1 MSGTACGVVRTDAT
15 PAMSEASDDNT
26 AGSSDPR
33 VLRLTEGQRACLRL
47 VLEHKTSKEIALALG
62 ISPDTVDKR
71 LKTAVRTLG
80 VHGRVAAA
88 MMVREHGVAPEGYQR
103 LVYQPP
109 DLGPVPRTGEVE
121 ASTNRWSDHDA
132 PVTTAENLRYRTGCR
147 VDPGRDPARPSRAR
161 RRAGQAS
168 ISAFPWGT
176 LNTLR
181 VQQRLILML
190 VIAVVSALAF
200 SSIVGSLE
208 AFRPVL

>member
-1 MSGTACGVVRTDAT
+1 MSGTACGAVRTVAT
-15 PAMSEASDDNT
+15 PAMSEGSDDNT
-26 AGSSDPR
+26 TGSSDPR

-132 PVTTAENLRYRTGCR
+132 PVTTAEIRDTG
-147 VDPGRDPARPSRAR
+147 PAVEWSSAEIKPDRAVHG
-161 RRAGQAS
+161 AGWTGFDVG
-168 ISAFPWGT
+168 IPWGT

-181 VQQRLILML
+181 VQQRLILIL
-190 VIAVVSALAF
+190 VIAVLSALAF